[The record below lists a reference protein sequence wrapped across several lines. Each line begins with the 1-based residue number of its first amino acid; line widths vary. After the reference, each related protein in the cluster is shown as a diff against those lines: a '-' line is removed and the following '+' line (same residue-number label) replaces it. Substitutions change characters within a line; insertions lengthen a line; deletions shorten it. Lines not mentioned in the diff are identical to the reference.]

1 MNPLDLARDRL
12 LGQTAAFDREVGDAD
27 SGYLR
32 SLREEGRSHFASL
45 GFPTTRL
52 EEWRYTNVGPI
63 AATDFRLAEREHPPI
78 PRTVVE
84 EIAFPVFA
92 CSLFVFAN
100 GHFRPELSSSPI
112 LPGELRVE
120 SLAQL
125 RSEDPEA
132 LEPHLG
138 RYTDQKSHSFAAL
151 NTALLD
157 DGAVVTIPRG
167 ARLENPVHLVFISNG
182 ETPTLSQPRVLVVA
196 EEHSRAVVI
205 QDHVSVG
212 DGVRFTN
219 SVSEVV
225 THAEADLD
233 LVILQRESDRTHHVS
248 NLSSRQQ
255 RNSRFRAHTVTLDGS
270 LVRNDLGALLAE
282 EGAECVL
289 NGVFL
294 GRGSQLIDNHTVVD
308 HAVPHG
314 TSRELYKGIL
324 CGKSKGVFRGR
335 VIVRPDAQKTDAEQS
350 NPNLLVAD
358 GAEIN
363 TKPQLEIYA
372 DDVKCSHGSAIGRLD
387 ADALFYLRSRGID
400 EERARLV
407 LTRGFAVEVLE
418 QLPAPALRDATLAL
432 LEERL
437 RDAGVGS

>member
-1 MNPLDLARDRL
+1 MNPLELARDRL
-12 LGQTAAFDREVGDAD
+12 LSQTSAFDRGIGEAE
-27 SGYLR
+27 SLYLR
-32 SLREEGRSHFASL
+32 GLREEGRSHFASL
-45 GFPTTRL
+45 GLPSTRL
-52 EEWRYTNVGPI
+52 EEWRYTNVSPI
-63 AATDFRLAEREHPPI
+63 AATDFRLAGREHPPI
-78 PRTVVE
+78 SREEVE
-84 EIAFPVFA
+84 AISFPVFA
-92 CSLFVFAN
+92 CSLFVFIN

-112 LPGELRVE
+112 LSGELRVE

-125 RSEDPEA
+125 RSENPAA
-132 LEPHLG
+132 LEPYLG
-138 RYTDQKSHSFAAL
+138 RHADQKSHAFAAL

-167 ARLENPVHLVFISNG
+167 ASLENPVHLVFISNG
-182 ETPTLSQPRVLVVA
+182 AEATLSQPRVLVIA
-196 EEHSRAVVI
+196 EENSRAVVI

-212 DGVRFTN
+212 EKIRFTN

-225 THAEADLD
+225 THANADLD
-233 LVILQRESDRTHHVS
+233 LVIVQRENDLTHHVS
-248 NLSSRQQ
+248 NLASRLE
-255 RNSRFRAHTVTLDGS
+255 RDSRFRAHTITLGGS
-270 LVRNDLGALLAE
+270 LVRNDLVALLAD
-282 EGAECVL
+282 EGAECTL

-314 TSRELYKGIL
+314 KSRELYKGIL
-324 CGKSKGVFRGR
+324 CGRSKGVFRGR
-335 VIVRPDAQKTDAEQS
+335 IIVRPDAQKTDAEQS
-350 NPNLLVAD
+350 NPNLLAAN

-372 DDVKCSHGSAIGRLD
+372 NDVKCSHGSAIGRLD

-418 QLPAPALRDATLAL
+418 QLPAPALRDATLEL

>member
-1 MNPLDLARDRL
+1 MTPLELARDRL
-12 LGQTAAFDREVGDAD
+12 LDQTSDFDRRVGEAK
-27 SGYLR
+27 SAHLR
-32 SLREEGRSHFASL
+32 KLREEGRNQFASL
-45 GFPTTRL
+45 GLPTTRL
-52 EEWRYTNVGPI
+52 EEWRYTNVSRI
-63 AATDFRLAEREHPPI
+63 AATDFRLASRQHGPISREM
-78 PRTVVE
+78 VE
-84 EIAFPVFA
+84 ESSFPVFA
-92 CSLFVFAN
+92 CSLFVFVN
-100 GHFRPELSSSPI
+100 GHFQPEFSTSEILS
-112 LPGELRVE
+112 GELRVD
-120 SLAQL
+120 SLARL
-125 RSEDPEA
+125 RCEEPGV
-132 LEPHLG
+132 LERHLG
-138 RYTDQKSHSFAAL
+138 RYVDQKLHAFAAL
-151 NTALLD
+151 NTAFLD

-182 ETPTLSQPRVLVVA
+182 ETATFSQPRVLVVA

-212 DGVRFTN
+212 EGVRFTN

-225 THAEADLD
+225 TRAGADLD
-233 LVILQRESDRTHHVS
+233 LVILQRENDTTHHVS
-248 NLSSRQQ
+248 NLASRQE
-255 RNSRFRAHTVTLDGS
+255 RDSRLRTHTVTLGGD
-270 LVRNDLGALLAE
+270 LVRNDLGAVLAE
-282 EGAECVL
+282 EGAECTL

-294 GRGSQLIDNHTVVD
+294 GRGSQLVDNHTLVD

-314 TSRELYKGIL
+314 SSRELYKGIL

-335 VIVRPDAQKTDAEQS
+335 IVVRPDAQKTDAEQS

-372 DDVKCSHGSAIGRLD
+372 DDVRCSHGSAIGRLD

-400 EERARLV
+400 EQRARLV

-418 QLPAPALRDATLAL
+418 QLPSPALRDATLEL

-437 RDAGVGS
+437 REAGVGS

>member
-1 MNPLDLARDRL
+1 MTPLELARDRL
-12 LGQTAAFDREVGDAD
+12 LSQASTFDRGVAAD
-27 SGYLR
+27 ESGHLR
-32 SLREEGRSHFASL
+32 RLREEGRSHFAAL

-63 AATDFRLAEREHPPI
+63 AATDFRLAGQEHPPI
-78 PRTVVE
+78 SREVVE
-84 EIAFPVFA
+84 EISFPVFA
-92 CSLFVFAN
+92 CSLFVFVN
-100 GHFRPELSSSPI
+100 GYFKPELSASRI
-112 LPGELRVE
+112 LSGELRVD
-120 SLAQL
+120 SLARL
-125 RSEDPEA
+125 RSEDPA
-132 LEPHLG
+132 FLEPHLG
-138 RYTDQKSHSFAAL
+138 RYADQKLHAFAAL
-151 NTALLD
+151 NTAFLD

-182 ETPTLSQPRVLVVA
+182 ETTTLSQPRVLVVA
-196 EEHSRAVVI
+196 EENSRAVVI

-212 DGVRFTN
+212 EGVRFTN

-225 THAEADLD
+225 TRANADLD
-233 LVILQRESDRTHHVS
+233 LVILQRENDLTHHVS
-248 NLSSRQQ
+248 NLASRQE
-255 RNSRFRAHTVTLDGS
+255 RDSRFRSHTVTLGGS
-270 LVRNDLGALLAE
+270 LVRNDLGVLLAD
-282 EGAECVL
+282 EGAECTL

-308 HAVPHG
+308 HAMPHG
-314 TSRELYKGIL
+314 SSRELYKGIL

-335 VIVRPDAQKTDAEQS
+335 IIVRPDAQKTDAEQS

-372 DDVKCSHGSAIGRLD
+372 NDVKCSHGSAIGRLD
-387 ADALFYLRSRGID
+387 ADALFYMRSRGID
-400 EERARLV
+400 EKRARLV
-407 LTRGFAVEVLE
+407 LTRGFAVEILE
-418 QLPAPALRDATLAL
+418 QLPAPALRDATLEL

>member
-1 MNPLDLARDRL
+1 MSELDLARDRL
-12 LGQTAAFDREVGDAD
+12 LAQTSGFDRSVGDAG
-27 SGYLR
+27 SAHLQQ
-32 SLREEGRSHFASL
+32 LREEGRSHFAAL
-45 GFPTTRL
+45 GFPSTRL

-63 AATDFRLAEREHPPI
+63 AATDFRLAGREHAPI
-78 PRTVVE
+78 PREVVE
-84 EIAFPVFA
+84 EISFPVFA
-92 CSLFVFAN
+92 CSLFVFVN
-100 GHFRPELSSSPI
+100 GHFRPELSASRVLS
-112 LPGELRVE
+112 GELRVE
-120 SLAQL
+120 SLARL
-125 RSEDPEA
+125 RIEDPAA

-138 RYTDQKSHSFAAL
+138 RHTDQKRHAFAAL
-151 NTALLD
+151 NTAFLD

-182 ETPTLSQPRVLVVA
+182 EGATLSQPRVLVVA
-196 EEHSRAVVI
+196 EEDSRAVVI
-205 QDHVSVG
+205 QNHVSVG
-212 DGVRFTN
+212 EGCRFTN
-219 SVSEVV
+219 SVTEVV
-225 THAEADLD
+225 THANSDLD
-233 LVILQRESDRTHHVS
+233 LVILQRENDLTHHVS
-248 NLSSRQQ
+248 NLTSRQE
-255 RNSRFRAHTVTLDGS
+255 RNSRFRSNTVTLGGS
-270 LVRNDLGALLAE
+270 LVRNDLGALLAG

-294 GRGSQLIDNHTVVD
+294 GRGGQRIDNHTVVD

-314 TSRELYKGIL
+314 TSRQLYKGIL

-335 VIVRPDAQKTDAEQS
+335 IIVRPDAQKTDAEQS

-363 TKPQLEIYA
+363 SKPQLEIHA
-372 DDVKCSHGSAIGRLD
+372 DDVKCSHGATIGRLD

-400 EERARLV
+400 LERARLV

-418 QLPAPALRDATLAL
+418 QLPAPALRDVTLDL